1 MKNKKVLFGIMG
13 LIVLFSYFGK
23 NPIWAEDIED
33 SITNNPEIIKQEETE
48 EMKQQKKETLLM
60 IQECLK
66 EMRTKFVEMDN
77 KVAKAKKQKEFENY
91 PAIRLNID
99 TPVFGLVSMS
109 NNKLKI
115 RKDVSTVDI
124 ANGYSIKDIV
134 NKSSIKLPDFT
145 VGSIV
150 VTTRDVDIDENMS
163 YEDANITLL
172 KMMQYMSQLN
182 NANEFMDFQIN
193 RTFRGYIDK
202 DKSDKLNDIKTRNS
216 KVKSN
221 LIDLD
226 KKITYLSIVKY
237 NEENITKIV
246 KKYREISDKNY
257 EIEVSVKDVLMSEG
271 DIVKLQKSEIGLE
284 GEIVE
289 LTKEIEEEY
298 QLALMNID
306 EKKMLTSFKLE
317 LVTRKN
323 EVESYVENASET
335 QKIEGTENEVK
346 NESEEQEK
354 DIEKKNTATETVTKY
369 EVTSK
374 NTLEYMNT
382 AIANVDEKIKKY
394 ISEKEEAKE
403 DSEELP
409 VENEE
414 VANKGDV
421 TKIEVKELSVDEK
434 KEILEQL
441 YRIYIE
447 FLDRENKFY
456 MDNTNYL
463 LKDTTDKISDLTGKT
478 NGNVLSS
485 MKYMYLELPDQLELY
500 INKNNRSSQL
510 ELKRLTTEL
519 KDELKNIVKVNI
531 NVNQLYKKMLQEEMM
546 S

>member
-1 MKNKKVLFGIMG
+1 
-13 LIVLFSYFGK
+13 
-23 NPIWAEDIED
+23 
-33 SITNNPEIIKQEETE
+33 
-48 EMKQQKKETLLM
+48 M

-66 EMRTKFVEMDN
+66 EMRMKFVEMDN
-77 KVAKAKKQKEFENY
+77 KVAKVKKQKEFENY
-91 PAIRLNID
+91 PAIRLNVD

-115 RKDVSTVDI
+115 RKDVSTVDV

-150 VTTRDVDIDENMS
+150 VTTKDVDINENMS
-163 YEDANITLL
+163 YEEANITLL

-202 DKSDKLNDIKTRNS
+202 DKSDKLNDIKSRNS

-226 KKITYLSIVKY
+226 KKITYLSIIKY
-237 NEENITKIV
+237 NEENITKIA

-257 EIEVSVKDVLMSEG
+257 EIEVLAKDVLMSEE
-271 DIVKLQKSEIGLE
+271 DIIKLQKSEIGLE

-306 EKKMLTSFKLE
+306 EKKMLTSFELE

-323 EVESYVENASET
+323 GVESYVENASEIK
-335 QKIEGTENEVK
+335 KIEEIKKEEK
-346 NESEEQEK
+346 EEQEK
-354 DIEKKNTATETVTKY
+354 DTEKKDSATEIVTKY

-394 ISEKEEAKE
+394 ISEKEETKE
-403 DSEELP
+403 DSKELP

-421 TKIEVKELSVDEK
+421 TKIEVKELSADEK
-434 KEILEQL
+434 
-441 YRIYIE
+441 R
-447 FLDRENKFY
+447 KF
-456 MDNTNYL
+456 
-463 LKDTTDKISDLTGKT
+463 
-478 NGNVLSS
+478 
-485 MKYMYLELPDQLELY
+485 
-500 INKNNRSSQL
+500 
-510 ELKRLTTEL
+510 
-519 KDELKNIVKVNI
+519 
-531 NVNQLYKKMLQEEMM
+531 
-546 S
+546 

>member
-1 MKNKKVLFGIMG
+1 MKNKKVLFLLMG
-13 LIVLFSYFGK
+13 SIVLFSYFGK
-23 NPIWAEDIED
+23 NPILAENIDD
-33 SITNNPEIIKQEETE
+33 SITNNTEMIQQEETE
-48 EMKQQKKETLLM
+48 EIKQQKKEILFM

-66 EMRTKFVEMDN
+66 EMRMKFVEMDN
-77 KVAKAKKQKEFENY
+77 KVAKVKKQKEFENY
-91 PAIRLNID
+91 PAIRLNVD

-115 RKDVSTVDI
+115 RKDVSTVDV

-150 VTTRDVDIDENMS
+150 VTTKDVDINENMS
-163 YEDANITLL
+163 YEEANITLL

-202 DKSDKLNDIKTRNS
+202 DKSDKLNDIKSRNS

-226 KKITYLSIVKY
+226 KKITYLSIIKY
-237 NEENITKIV
+237 NEENITKIA

-257 EIEVSVKDVLMSEG
+257 EIEVLAKDVLMSEE
-271 DIVKLQKSEIGLE
+271 DIIKLQKSEIGLE

-306 EKKMLTSFKLE
+306 EKKMLTSFELE

-323 EVESYVENASET
+323 GVESYVENASEIK
-335 QKIEGTENEVK
+335 KIEEIKKEEK
-346 NESEEQEK
+346 EEQEK
-354 DIEKKNTATETVTKY
+354 DTEKKDSATEIVTKY

-394 ISEKEEAKE
+394 ISEKEETKE
-403 DSEELP
+403 DSKELP

-421 TKIEVKELSVDEK
+421 TKIEVKELSADEK

-463 LKDTTDKISDLTGKT
+463 LKDTTNKISDLTGKT
-478 NGNVLSS
+478 NGDVLSS

-510 ELKRLTTEL
+510 ELKRLTNEL
-519 KDELKNIVKVNI
+519 KEELKTIVKVNI
-531 NVNQLYKKMLQEEMM
+531 DVNQLYKKMLQEEMM

>member
-1 MKNKKVLFGIMG
+1 MG
-13 LIVLFSYFGK
+13 SIVLFSYFGK
-23 NPIWAEDIED
+23 NQILAENIENNM
-33 SITNNPEIIKQEETE
+33 TNNIEVIEQEETE
-48 EMKQQKKETLLM
+48 EIKQQKKETLLM

-77 KVAKAKKQKEFENY
+77 KVAKVKKQKEFENY

-150 VTTRDVDIDENMS
+150 VTTKDVAIDENMS
-163 YEDANITLL
+163 YEDANVTLL

-182 NANEFMDFQIN
+182 NAIEFMDFQIN

-202 DKSDKLNDIKTRNS
+202 DKSDKLNDIKARNS

-221 LIDLD
+221 LIELD
-226 KKITYLSIVKY
+226 KKITYLSIIKY
-237 NEENITKIV
+237 NEENITKIA

-257 EIEVSVKDVLMSEG
+257 EIEVSVKNVLMSEE
-271 DIVKLQKSEIGLE
+271 DIVKLQKNEIGLE

-298 QLALMNID
+298 QLALINID
-306 EKKMLTSFKLE
+306 ENKMLTSFKLE

-323 EVESYVENASET
+323 EVESYMKGAIET
-335 QKIEGTENEVK
+335 KKIEEIK
-346 NESEEQEK
+346 NEDDNESKEQEN
-354 DIEKKNTATETVTKY
+354 DIEKKDTATEIVTKY

-394 ISEKEEAKE
+394 ISEKEEAEE
-403 DSEELP
+403 DSKELP

-434 KEILEQL
+434 KIG
-441 YRIYIE
+441 RAH
-447 FLDRENKFY
+447 
-456 MDNTNYL
+456 
-463 LKDTTDKISDLTGKT
+463 
-478 NGNVLSS
+478 V
-485 MKYMYLELPDQLELY
+485 
-500 INKNNRSSQL
+500 
-510 ELKRLTTEL
+510 
-519 KDELKNIVKVNI
+519 
-531 NVNQLYKKMLQEEMM
+531 
-546 S
+546 